1 MNLPKPIL
9 KYVQLPLAPSG
20 SFESLE
26 NIPEVIYETF
36 SNFEKNHGKSW
47 FYLIFYLGFP
57 LRA

>member
-36 SNFEKNHGKSW
+36 SNFEKNHWKSW
-47 FYLIFYLGFP
+47 FYLIFT
-57 LRA
+57 

>member
-26 NIPEVIYETF
+26 NIPEVIYDTF
-36 SNFEKNHGKSW
+36 SNFEKIIGNHD
-47 FYLIFYLGFP
+47 FT
-57 LRA
+57 